1 VGFEKGG
8 IRAGGFQADPPEVG
22 VQGFPGGQ
30 EALPARVVI
39 GEGRDLFV
47 EDLTRKGIDDEESG
61 REGVFGHI
69 QSDKALSWHGSP
81 PTGEGDGA
89 WGEEVRKDGG
99 PPTPNLP
106 VHRGSRAQATHR
118 GWREAGAELLEGLF
132 RPHRWRSSG
141 LLPSGQSDPS

>member
-61 REGVFGHI
+61 REGVFWPH
-69 QSDKALSWHGSP
+69 P
-81 PTGEGDGA
+81 
-89 WGEEVRKDGG
+89 VR
-99 PPTPNLP
+99 
-106 VHRGSRAQATHR
+106 
-118 GWREAGAELLEGLF
+118 
-132 RPHRWRSSG
+132 
-141 LLPSGQSDPS
+141 